1 MRLIFFSKVTVGP
14 YWKLLSYVVSIWTN
28 GRPNDRQ
35 KLAQTFREHYSYVRA
50 VVPKEKLLELEPGSG
65 YEAICK
71 FLDKPIPKNEI
82 YPHINPPDNIIKG
95 HTRLWWYTVAVTGM
109 KVGRNVGALAI
120 AAGAIWYFSSGT

>member
-1 MRLIFFSKVTVGP
+1 MV
-14 YWKLLSYVVSIWTN
+14 
-28 GRPNDRQ
+28 
-35 KLAQTFREHYSYVRA
+35 LALGISGGVALTFRVFCCVRA
-50 VVPKEKLLELEPGSG
+50 VVPKEKLLELERGSG

-109 KVGRNVGALAI
+109 KIGRYLKFEENI
-120 AAGAIWYFSSGT
+120 MNI